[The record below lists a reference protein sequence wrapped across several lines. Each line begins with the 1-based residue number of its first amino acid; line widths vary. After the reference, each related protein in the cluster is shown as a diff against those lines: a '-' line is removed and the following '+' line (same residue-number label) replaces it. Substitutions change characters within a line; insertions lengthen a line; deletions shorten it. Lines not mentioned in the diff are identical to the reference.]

1 MDDCYFKVHT
11 SGGVVEA
18 GGSSAL
24 VKEGSVGGEEK
35 EPWRCSRLAGA
46 LGDLL
51 WSSRVC
57 SGVMFP
63 SAYLVQRANCT
74 SPLSIREKPGFQGP
88 RGFP

>member
-35 EPWRCSRLAGA
+35 EPWRCSHLAGA